1 MPALFPADDLTI
13 PNEELLYYRV
23 FPRADEIQRVENGD
37 GYRPASGSLRRHSQP
52 LSVDLSTLST
62 PEATRDRDRS
72 SPFHVAAFSAGLARA
87 VGCRVV
93 GDPEVNNVAHALVF
107 GSNQD
112 GTGALTKS
120 QTKNIARNAFIVL
133 LNPMAPLPR
142 F

>member
-1 MPALFPADDLTI
+1 MPVLFPADDLTI

-23 FPRADEIQRVENGD
+23 FPRADEIQRIQNGN
-37 GYRPASGSLRRHSQP
+37 GYRPASGSLRRHNQP
-52 LSVDLSTLST
+52 LSVDLSALST

-87 VGCRVV
+87 AGCRLVRN
-93 GDPEVNNVAHALVF
+93 PEIDNAAHALVF

-120 QTKNIARNAFIVL
+120 QTKHIARNAFIVL
-133 LNPMAPLPR
+133 LNPLAPLPT